1 MTYDFSELKKKL
13 PEIKNWLK
21 AELALLR
28 TGRASPALLDGIRLN
43 YYGTNT
49 PLKHIAAISTE
60 DARTLRVK
68 PWDTTMTHQIE
79 QEIRSS
85 GLGLSPIA
93 EKDSLRVVFPELT
106 NERRK
111 ALLKIVGE
119 KLEHARIS
127 LRQLRDEYWGDIQ
140 KEEREGHISEDAKY
154 RSKDELQKMIDETN
168 KELETM
174 AEAKEKEIQG

>member
-1 MTYDFSELKKKL
+1 MVYDFSELKKKL

-21 AELALLR
+21 AELSLLR
-28 TGRASPALLDGIRLN
+28 TGRVSPTLLDGIHPN

-49 PLKHIAAISTE
+49 PLNHIAAISTE

-68 PWDTTMTHQIE
+68 PWDTTMIHQIE
-79 QEIRSS
+79 AEIRSS

-93 EKDSLRVVFPELT
+93 EKDSLRVVFPDLT
-106 NERRK
+106 EERRK

-140 KEEREGHISEDAKY
+140 NEERESRISEDTKY
-154 RSKDELQKMIDETN
+154 RGKDELQKMINEMN
-168 KELETM
+168 KEFGGM
-174 AEAKEKEIQG
+174 AEAKEKEIQS